1 MNGKR
6 SSSSLSP
13 SSRVKRARP
22 SSGLNRAKRVQDVKV
37 VKVPNPR
44 GGRGAFTIVA
54 TRSAKIGDSGVID
67 GVRYTIRSGTQ
78 LRDLIRQK
86 NWREVERT
94 CTSKITDMSHMLS
107 GKTDFNGRIAH
118 WDTSNVT
125 NMRYMFA
132 STSTFNRCICGW
144 DTSRVTDM
152 HAMFYAAC
160 AFNQD
165 IGRWDTSRV
174 TNMYSMFEHAS
185 AFNQDIGRWDTSR
198 VTNMVSM
205 FYEARSFNQDLSA
218 WRRKLPRDVH
228 IDEQTRRLIYG
239 EEEDPLTT
247 AFRGRRYRLHPDANA
262 YDPVVLNRVPLNEA
276 RVIAGDVDKN
286 ARIRHI
292 FHKNTME
299 GMLASG
305 RTLRHPMTRT
315 VFKKSHIVPLRDV
328 LHANDAAIYNRLV
341 NGKTIGDVRNRKN
354 RNAKNS
360 RGGRGVK

>member
-54 TRSAKIGDSGVID
+54 TRSANIGDSGVID
-67 GVRYTIRSGTQ
+67 GVRYTIRNGTQ

-94 CTSKITDMSHMLS
+94 CTSKITDMSYM
-107 GKTDFNGRIAH
+107 FNGKADFTARICH

-125 NMRYMFA
+125 DMHYMFQGA
-132 STSTFNRCICGW
+132 RAFNQDIGRW
-144 DTSRVTDM
+144 DTSNVADM
-152 HAMFYAAC
+152 HYMFHGAC

-165 IGRWDTSRV
+165 IGRWDTSNV
-174 TNMYSMFEHAS
+174 TDMYRMFYEARS
-185 AFNQDIGRWDTSR
+185 FNQDIGRWDTSR
-198 VTNMVSM
+198 VMDMSYM
-205 FYEARSFNQDLSA
+205 FYRARAFNQDLST
-218 WRRKLPRDVH
+218 WRRKLPRNARM
-228 IDEQTRRLIYG
+228 DEQTRRLIYG

-262 YDPVVLNRVPLNEA
+262 YDPVELNRVPLNDA

-354 RNAKNS
+354 RNVKNS
-360 RGGRGVK
+360 RGGR

>member
-1 MNGKR
+1 MFEHASAFN
-6 SSSSLSP
+6 
-13 SSRVKRARP
+13 
-22 SSGLNRAKRVQDVKV
+22 QDI
-37 VKVPNPR
+37 
-44 GGRGAFTIVA
+44 GR
-54 TRSAKIGDSGVID
+54 
-67 GVRYTIRSGTQ
+67 
-78 LRDLIRQK
+78 
-86 NWREVERT
+86 
-94 CTSKITDMSHMLS
+94 
-107 GKTDFNGRIAH
+107 
-118 WDTSNVT
+118 
-125 NMRYMFA
+125 
-132 STSTFNRCICGW
+132 W

-152 HAMFYAAC
+152 HGMFSSTSTFNQDIGRWDTSRVTNMEWMFYRARAFNQDIGRWDTSRVTDMHGMFNEARAFNQDIGRWNTSRVTDMSFMFYRAR